1 MADFDGQ
8 LADFVELQA
17 GWTAAQLI
25 ANANA
30 QVVQSLRLDGFGP
43 GWFLKEPTGDAK
55 TGKAECDG

>member
-8 LADFVELQA
+8 LADFVELQN

-25 ANANA
+25 AGANA
-30 QVVQSLRLDGFGP
+30 QVAVALRTDFGA
-43 GWFLKEPTGDAK
+43 GWFLKEPTGDAD